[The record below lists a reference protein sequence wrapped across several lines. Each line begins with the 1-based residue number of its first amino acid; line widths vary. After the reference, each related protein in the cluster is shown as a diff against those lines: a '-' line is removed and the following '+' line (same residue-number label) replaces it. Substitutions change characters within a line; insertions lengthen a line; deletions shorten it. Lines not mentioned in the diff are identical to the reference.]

1 MNTELLAFNTVA
13 TGFTMLGGVI
23 PLAPGALSARW
34 LYRLFSLRSGILL
47 AVAFVEVL
55 PEGWRLSPVGA
66 GWGAVAAFA
75 LLYAMGSLVMS
86 DACPEFMEGCSV
98 HLLSA
103 SALGALFLHSF
114 IDGLNLTAAFTAGG
128 LAGATVG
135 TALAVHKL
143 LDGFTLTSLLSKSG
157 YDKRPALAAL
167 ALVAAATPI
176 GSWVSAAGLRS
187 LTPTFEAGVLGFAA
201 GSFIYVASADLL
213 PRLHRS
219 EDRVSLAYFAG
230 GMALI
235 AALRGH
241 R

>member
-1 MNTELLAFNTVA
+1 MSVELVAFNSAA

-23 PLAPGALSARW
+23 PLSPGALSARW
-34 LYRLFSLRSGILL
+34 LWRLFSLRSGILL

-55 PEGWRLSPVGA
+55 PEGWRLSPAGA

-75 LLYAMGSLVMS
+75 LLYAMGTLVMS
-86 DACPEFMEGCSV
+86 DACPEFLEGCSV

-143 LDGFTLTSLLSKSG
+143 LDGFTMTSLLAKSG
-157 YDKRPALAAL
+157 YGKGAALAAL
-167 ALVAAATPI
+167 AAVAAATPL
-176 GSWVSAAGLRS
+176 GSWLSAAGLRGV
-187 LTPTFEAGVLGFAA
+187 PPAFEAVVLGFAA
-201 GSFIYVASADLL
+201 GSFVYVASADLL

-230 GMALI
+230 GMAII
-235 AALRGH
+235 AALRGFE
-241 R
+241 